1 MFTRSFQFAAV
12 LLLIPFLGQAARAT
26 IDDCIDATC
35 RITAADGGRGTG
47 CVFELSQGRVYV
59 LTAAHVV
66 GRSRQVECEFWRH
79 GHRSRP
85 LTGQV
90 TARDEAADAAIVVLA
105 QPAFGGVLPPAIPLS
120 SRDCVLRRGE
130 TVVSAGCA
138 GGSWSTGFKGHVLGY
153 QGADLVFVPGPANG
167 RSGSA
172 IFDAGGERIV
182 GLLRARSMDD
192 SRGIATSVQALYRA
206 FAVPSVANPQT
217 AAPAENRLGGTGWQ
231 SVLQDEDTQCP
242 GGSCPTPWRLLPYRH
257 YQDERFRQL
266 ERQLPSPDSTW
277 PTLPQ
282 GRASPSVDLRP
293 IEEKLDRNAEM
304 MRERLDRIAAL
315 LEARG
320 AVPLPETAPAP
331 SPSGTKP
338 PKEVVGQAAEQ
349 AAAAAKVQVDAVR
362 REVQTAQQE
371 NGRLREAVDG
381 LRGLVQQAVGD
392 RETLRERFEARIE
405 KVKAE
410 LGEEASR
417 PEIVRAYV
425 RDLLAEKLGD
435 PGVGLSAGKI
445 AGGALGLSI
454 PLAFALGAAAWLVSR
469 RVGSKLDS
477 GEPLVIQKLFD
488 RLGDKLDD
496 LKDRVRD
503 QQAGGKTP

>member
-1 MFTRSFQFAAV
+1 MMLLRCCTLMLLV
-12 LLLIPFLGQAARAT
+12 LSATPARAA

-79 GHRSRP
+79 GHRSSP
-85 LTGQV
+85 LAGQV
-90 TARDEAADAAIVVLA
+90 TARNEAADAALVVLGQA
-105 QPAFGGVLPPAIPLS
+105 AFGGVLPTAIPLAP
-120 SRDCVLRRGE
+120 RDHVLRPGQP
-130 TVVSAGCA
+130 VVSVGCA

-172 IFDAGGERIV
+172 IFDAAGQRIV

-192 SRGIATSVQALYRA
+192 SRGIATSVQALYGA
-206 FAVPSVANPQT
+206 FSRSSNCKLKI
-217 AAPAENRLGGTGWQ
+217 EN
-231 SVLQDEDTQCP
+231 LQLQIDAQCP
-242 GGSCPTPWRLLPYRH
+242 GGQCPTVPSQGDVTPWRLLPYRH

-266 ERQLPSPDSTW
+266 ERQLPSPGSAW
-277 PTLPQ
+277 PTLPP
-282 GRASPSVDLRP
+282 GATSPPVDLRP
-293 IEEKLDRNAEM
+293 LEEKLDRNAEM

-315 LEARG
+315 LESRTPT
-320 AVPLPETAPAP
+320 VPPETPLP
-331 SPSGTKP
+331 SDTKP
-338 PKEVVGQAAEQ
+338 PRELVDEAAEQ
-349 AAAAAKVQVDAVR
+349 AAAAAKAQVDAVR
-362 REVQTAQQE
+362 QEVQTAQQE
-371 NGRLREAVDG
+371 SGRLREAVEG
-381 LRGLVQQAVGD
+381 MRGLVQQVAGD
-392 RETLRERFEARIE
+392 RETLRERFEARLE

-410 LGEEASR
+410 LGEGAGR

-435 PGVGLSAGKI
+435 PATGLTVGKLL
-445 AGGALGLSI
+445 GGALGLSA
-454 PLAFALGAAAWLVSR
+454 PLAIALAAAAWLVSR
-469 RVGSKLDS
+469 RVGSKLEA
-477 GEPLVIQKLFD
+477 GEPLLVQKLFD

-496 LKDRVRD
+496 LKDRVRN
-503 QQAGGKTP
+503 QPGGGVKT